1 MRIEGVAVVTG
12 GASGIGEACCRE
24 LAARGAQ
31 VVGLDRDEAR
41 AQALAGEIGARA
53 YAGDVGDD
61 EALARVTAR
70 IEAEVGPVAVLVNCA
85 GILQPPLRPADL
97 PMALYD
103 EVMRIDL
110 RGTYLACALFGER
123 MAARRA
129 GAIVNIASITALR
142 SVPLHAYAPAKAAV
156 VATTECL
163 AAEWGP
169 AGVRVNCVSP
179 GFTRTPALQAAIDRG
194 ERDVALLER
203 TAAMGRLVET
213 REVAQAVAFLCSPL
227 ASAITGVN
235 LPVECGW
242 LAATT
247 WASHGGL
254 RGPG

>member
-1 MRIEGVAVVTG
+1 MRVEGVAVVTG

-31 VVGLDRDEAR
+31 VVVLDRDEAR
-41 AQALAGEIGARA
+41 ARALAREIGARA
-53 YAGDVGDD
+53 YAGDVG
-61 EALARVTAR
+61 EEHGLRRVAAR
-70 IEAEVGPVAVLVNCA
+70 IEAEVGPVAILVNCA

-97 PMALYD
+97 PMTLYD

-254 RGPG
+254 RGPV

>member
-1 MRIEGVAVVTG
+1 MKLDGVVVVTG
-12 GASGIGEACCRE
+12 GGSGIGEACCRE
-24 LAARGAQ
+24 FAARGAR
-31 VVGLDRDEAR
+31 VVALDRDESRAR
-41 AQALAGEIGARA
+41 AVAQTIGGRA
-53 YAGDVGDD
+53 YAADVTDD
-61 EALARVTAR
+61 ASLDAVAAR
-70 IEAEVGPVAVLVNCA
+70 IEAEVGPVAHLVNCA
-85 GILQPPLRPADL
+85 GVLQPPLRPAAL
-97 PMALYD
+97 PMRLYD
-103 EVMRIDL
+103 EVMAIDL
-110 RGTYLACALFGER
+110 RGTYRACVAFGAA
-123 MAARRA
+123 MVARRA
-129 GAIVNIASITALR
+129 GAIVNIASITAMR

-179 GFTRTPALQAAIDRG
+179 GFTRTPALQAAIDAG
-194 ERDVALLER
+194 ERDVALLEK

-254 RGPG
+254 RGPA